1 MVRRANVSLSWF
13 HRQMSHL
20 RPAGRTLTRDQGY
33 LGEAMMLFERY
44 MTTSEY
50 NSPTYAGV
58 TLMALGVSQYL
69 PHDSPVRIK
78 GAMMIREIW
87 REIGKDVAQTGHIG
101 AGPQSPQ
108 PLTRTQG

>member
-1 MVRRANVSLSWF
+1 
-13 HRQMSHL
+13 
-20 RPAGRTLTRDQGY
+20 
-33 LGEAMMLFERY
+33 

-69 PHDSPVRIK
+69 PQGSPVRIK

-87 REIGKDVAQTGHIG
+87 REIGKDVAQTGHIQVG
-101 AGPQSPQ
+101 SQ